1 MTSVPPC
8 VLTIAGSDSGSGA
21 GVQADAR
28 AIHGL
33 GGYALTAIT
42 ALTAQNTR
50 GVEAWEPVR
59 PAFLSAQIAAV
70 LKDFP
75 VRAAKTGLLPGP
87 AAIRAVARGLARSR
101 RLALVVDPVIGS
113 TSGTLFLSPAGV
125 STLKKVLLP
134 RAALV
139 TPNWPEAA
147 RLSGLPVTNREEV
160 KAAAAVILRTGCR
173 AVLIKGGH
181 APGDLCSDYLAMANG
196 TRRWFTRPRLATA
209 NTHGTGC
216 VLSAGIATGLAQGK
230 SMGAAIAAARK
241 FLDQGLRAGR
251 KIPWGGRGPAVA

>member
-1 MTSVPPC
+1 MTAVPTC
-8 VLTIAGSDSGSGA
+8 VLTIAGSDSGAGA

-33 GGYALTAIT
+33 GGYALTALT

-50 GVEAWEPVR
+50 GVEAWEAVS

-75 VRAAKTGLLPGP
+75 VRGVKTGLLPGP
-87 AAIRAVARGLARSR
+87 AAIRAVVRALARHR
-101 RLALVVDPVIGS
+101 RIALVVDPVIGS

-125 STLKKVLLP
+125 RTLQRVLLP
-134 RAALV
+134 YAALV

-147 RLSGLPVTNREEV
+147 RLSGRPVTNREEV

-181 APGDLCSDYLAMANG
+181 APGEVCPDYLAMADG
-196 TRRWFTRPRLATA
+196 TRRWFTGPRIATC

-230 SMGAAIAAARK
+230 SMVAAISAARK
-241 FLDQGLRAGR
+241 FLGQGLRAGR
-251 KIPWGGRGPAVA
+251 RIPWGGRGPSVP

>member
-1 MTSVPPC
+1 MTAVPPC
-8 VLTIAGSDSGSGA
+8 ILTIAGSDSGAGA

-50 GVEAWEPVR
+50 GVEAWEPVS

-70 LKDFP
+70 LRDFP

-87 AAIRAVARGLARSR
+87 AAIRAVARALARQR
-101 RLALVVDPVIGS
+101 RVAVVVDPVIGS

-125 STLKKVLLP
+125 RTLKQVLLP
-134 RAALV
+134 RADLV

-147 RLSGLPVTNREEV
+147 RLSGLPVTNRAEV
-160 KAAAAVILRTGCR
+160 PAAAAAILRTGCR

-181 APGDLCSDYLAMANG
+181 APGPICPDYLAMANG
-196 TRRWFTRPRLATA
+196 TKRWFTGPRIATR

-216 VLSAGIATGLAQGK
+216 VLSAAIATGLAQGK
-230 SMGAAIAAARK
+230 SLPAAIGAARK
-241 FLDQGLRAGR
+241 FLAQGLRAGR